1 MYRFILNADLTIM
14 TTSRI
19 LAKLRQ
25 SYNATLFLFDK
36 ILMCKHIY

>member
-1 MYRFILNADLTIM
+1 MYRFILNANLMIM

-25 SYNATLFLFDK
+25 SYNATVFLFDK
-36 ILMCKHIY
+36 IFMCKHTY